1 MSIRARRFIDTVAEG
16 GQRFAVLGLGQ
27 FGRALARNLS
37 ATGAEVLAA
46 DCKMDLVEDIKDEV
60 AYAVQF
66 DATDAAALQA
76 HALDEMD
83 AVIVAIGTNFEACLL
98 TTVELMD
105 LGARRVIAR
114 ATTATQRRI
123 LEGLGVQEILSP
135 EQEMGRH
142 VAKLLTH
149 PDLVNYFD
157 LAGDYDVEEVRVPPG
172 AVGERL
178 ADLALGP
185 DYGLNVITIRRPVEP
200 DDEAEPDDEV
210 EPGDEDE
217 TSGDDEPNG
226 ELRTVGVPHGK
237 TRLEDGDTLVIFGR
251 SDDIGRF
258 LADHE

>member
-27 FGRALARNLS
+27 FGRAIARDLA
-37 ATGAEVLAA
+37 AAGAEVLAA
-46 DCKMDLVEDIKDEV
+46 DCEMALVEDIKDDV

-66 DATDAAALQA
+66 DATEAEALKA

-83 AVIVAIGTNFEACLL
+83 AVIVAIGANFEACLL

-114 ATTATQRRI
+114 ATSATQRRI

-157 LAGDYDVEEVRVPPG
+157 LEGDYDVEEVRVPPG

-178 ADLALGP
+178 ADLALGS
-185 DYGLNVITIRRPVEP
+185 DYGLNVITVRRPVAP
-200 DDEAEPDDEV
+200 DDEPSDA
-210 EPGDEDE
+210 
-217 TSGDDEPNG
+217 DEPNG
-226 ELRTVGVPHGK
+226 EGEPELRTVGVPHGE

-251 SDDIGRF
+251 SDDISRF